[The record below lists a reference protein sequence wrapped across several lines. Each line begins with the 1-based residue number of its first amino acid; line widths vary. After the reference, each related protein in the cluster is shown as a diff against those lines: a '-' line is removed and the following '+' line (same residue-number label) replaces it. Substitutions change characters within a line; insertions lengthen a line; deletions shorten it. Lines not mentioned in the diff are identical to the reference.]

1 MFGFARHC
9 VACGRVFNFWVR
21 RQVNE
26 ALSSFLC
33 MQRSVWGRLGGLLS
47 VVVAFGRTARAWWL
61 DLIFSSLALTLGCY
75 PRHFFFLFDSAGR
88 LGETCC
94 LPRDGCRFLFLK
106 DELRSCPLRCSSRAV
121 HNICVPVRTA
131 SLHKISEEI
140 YRKLLENLG
149 PRKHRAIS
157 SSRTN

>member
-1 MFGFARHC
+1 M
-9 VACGRVFNFWVR
+9 
-21 RQVNE
+21 
-26 ALSSFLC
+26 SSFLC

-61 DLIFSSLALTLGCY
+61 DLIFSSLALTSGCCTQGI
-75 PRHFFFLFDSAGR
+75 FLFCLIHQAGWAR
-88 LGETCC
+88 LAI
-94 LPRDGCRFLFLK
+94 
-106 DELRSCPLRCSSRAV
+106 CPVMGVASCSSRTSCV
-121 HNICVPVRTA
+121 HARYDVRRGRFTTSVFQSGLR
-131 SLHKISEEI
+131 SLHKIREEI